1 MSKSDSLI
9 RNTAILTIG
18 TLFTKV
24 LSFIV
29 IPLFSKWLSVEDYGT
44 FDLYSTYIM
53 LLIPVLTLSCG
64 EAVFRFLIDTK
75 NDDERNRIVSSGTG
89 IIVIGILIGVIG
101 VSIFLQ
107 ESRLIKISLIIYLT
121 MEIINN
127 YLLSYVR
134 GEKTLMIY
142 AQASILTMVGYAVF
156 VTLTVYFW
164 KMGLTGIL
172 FGYGAAYG
180 LSNLFIVVRSGFLSR
195 LRIDKVKKS
204 TIQELLRY
212 STSLIP
218 NTISWWIMN
227 VSDRTI
233 LNWVL
238 GAATQGVYSIA
249 CKIPSL
255 CSTLFGVFQLS
266 WQQSVSETIND
277 DDKEVFYNQV
287 LNNLICTI
295 SSICIG
301 VLSVNFIMF
310 DYIFDPKYAN
320 AYWHS
325 GLLIPATAMS
335 SVAAYLGGIFIGQKD
350 TKSNGSTTMM
360 TAVINVAVHL
370 ALIRFIG
377 VYAASVSTV
386 AGYAVL
392 IAVRWLKISR
402 TIKLRINKKTGI
414 VLLLFAY
421 YIGIQ
426 YYRCNV
432 LEIVNIVAAVVIFAA
447 VNRAFILKMLRG
459 IAAKIKH

>member
-156 VTLTVYFW
+156 VTLTVKKAILTFSG
-164 KMGLTGIL
+164 KMKPVENGVLLEIPGMGISL
-172 FGYGAAYG
+172 AEREDIIFAKNEAYTH
-180 LSNLFIVVRSGFLSR
+180 LANDILLNYRIHPKAVTKLFIRVWTDFVKVRFA
-195 LRIDKVKKS
+195 K
-204 TIQELLRY
+204 
-212 STSLIP
+212 
-218 NTISWWIMN
+218 
-227 VSDRTI
+227 RT
-233 LNWVL
+233 
-238 GAATQGVYSIA
+238 
-249 CKIPSL
+249 
-255 CSTLFGVFQLS
+255 
-266 WQQSVSETIND
+266 
-277 DDKEVFYNQV
+277 KE
-287 LNNLICTI
+287 
-295 SSICIG
+295 
-301 VLSVNFIMF
+301 
-310 DYIFDPKYAN
+310 
-320 AYWHS
+320 
-325 GLLIPATAMS
+325 
-335 SVAAYLGGIFIGQKD
+335 
-350 TKSNGSTTMM
+350 
-360 TAVINVAVHL
+360 
-370 ALIRFIG
+370 
-377 VYAASVSTV
+377 
-386 AGYAVL
+386 
-392 IAVRWLKISR
+392 
-402 TIKLRINKKTGI
+402 
-414 VLLLFAY
+414 
-421 YIGIQ
+421 
-426 YYRCNV
+426 
-432 LEIVNIVAAVVIFAA
+432 
-447 VNRAFILKMLRG
+447 
-459 IAAKIKH
+459 